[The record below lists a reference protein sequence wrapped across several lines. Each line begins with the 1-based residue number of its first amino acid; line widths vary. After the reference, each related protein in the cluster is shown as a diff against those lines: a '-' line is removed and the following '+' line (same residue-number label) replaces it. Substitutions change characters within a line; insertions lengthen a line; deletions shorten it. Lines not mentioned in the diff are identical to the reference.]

1 MLVRVLTVLL
11 RSRVDPLAFGDIVH
25 ELGRLSNDRVD
36 LLLVLLNLGGV
47 LLPLV
52 DLLVALLELIV
63 QDFFLILSQG
73 VGLFPPNLVI
83 GRAVK
88 PLELLVLL
96 KLGLG
101 GGARILVEVGEI
113 LVALFNRILHPL
125 GVLHGAV
132 GLRDNGPKA
141 VVTGLFSG
149 QMRLVSIRIVVDGV
163 NRIVDNFAVII
174 DLGLVVVLLG
184 EALALAGDL
193 LALLRLLLGLDD
205 LKSATALVNL
215 ILRCL
220 QCVELLG
227 LLLSQG
233 DGLEVEGTIL
243 EGSKCCLELL
253 IGLLDAGVG

>member
-1 MLVRVLTVLL
+1 ML
-11 RSRVDPLAFGDIVH
+11 I
-25 ELGRLSNDRVD
+25 
-36 LLLVLLNLGGV
+36 
-47 LLPLV
+47 PLV

-63 QDFFLILSQG
+63 QDFFIILSQG
-73 VGLFPPNLVI
+73 VGLCPPNLVI
-83 GRAVK
+83 AGAVE

-96 KLGLG
+96 QLGLG
-101 GGARILVEVGEI
+101 GGARLLVEVGEI

-125 GVLHGAV
+125 RVLHGAV
-132 GLRDNGPKA
+132 GLRDNRPEA

-149 QMRLVSIRIVVDGV
+149 QMCLVSIRIVVDGV
-163 NRIVDNFAVII
+163 DRIVSDFAVII
-174 DLGLVVVLLG
+174 VLRLVVVLLLG

-205 LKSATALVNL
+205 LKSATALVDL
-215 ILRCL
+215 ILRGL

-243 EGSKCCLELL
+243 EGSKCCLQLL
-253 IGLLDAGVG
+253 IGLLDVGVG